1 MDTDIRYVVPDEQ
14 TAAVEW
20 NTVTNKSFS
29 NVLKKWN
36 ATVTKSDASTGT
48 AQGDASLAGAEY
60 GVYKGD
66 QLIDT
71 YTIGSDEGEH
81 WLMLTAS
88 YYNLRYVGVVNELLK
103 MLEETKDYHNIHKYA
118 AQALVI
124 EPGNM
129 KAYYWLIF
137 AMCQM
142 GATEIA
148 QSEFEM
154 AKQHLT
160 EEEYEELIDALKK
173 MPIDTHRGHFQGL
186 ECR

>member
-1 MDTDIRYVVPDEQ
+1 MLETMELEDCTPSHVQAIKMRE
-14 TAAVEW
+14 
-20 NTVTNKSFS
+20 FS
-29 NVLKKWN
+29 K
-36 ATVTKSDASTGT
+36 
-48 AQGDASLAGAEY
+48 AG
-60 GVYKGD
+60 KGN
-66 QLIDT
+66 I
-71 YTIGSDEGEH
+71 IGSDEGEH
-81 WLMLTAS
+81 WLMLTVS
-88 YYNLRYVGVVNELLK
+88 YYNLRYVGVVNEFLK